1 MQLKD
6 GILPDADLHQCW
18 TPEHTETIVVA
29 EKWDGRKLGP
39 LARRY
44 GGRVLEVY
52 EAARLPGRESLVIER
67 KRVTA

>member
-1 MQLKD
+1 MCSSD
-6 GILPDADLHQCW
+6 LPDADLHQCW

-52 EAARLPGRESLVIER
+52 EAARLPGREALGIER